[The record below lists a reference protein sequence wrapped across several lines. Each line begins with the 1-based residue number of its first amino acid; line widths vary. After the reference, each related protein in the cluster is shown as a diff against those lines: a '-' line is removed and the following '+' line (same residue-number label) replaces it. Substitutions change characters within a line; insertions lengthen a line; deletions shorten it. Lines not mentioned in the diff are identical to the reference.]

1 MAVPD
6 TSEAT
11 ATADAGPVS
20 VAAARS
26 AAVREA
32 PADRTDRHVR
42 RPKPGVRIAAAFA
55 LAVAS
60 VLFLYP
66 FLWLVSASLKPRS
79 QVFDNKLI
87 PSRLAPHNYVEV
99 WQAAPVWTWLVNTVV
114 VGIAAAAAVT
124 ISSALVAFGFAYFR
138 FPGRGVLFGLVLGSM
153 MLPGVV
159 TIVPVYLVWNAA
171 GLVGSQIPL
180 WAGNLF
186 GSAFYIF
193 LLRQFFL
200 GLPRDVFEAAR
211 VDGLG
216 YFGLFWRM
224 ALPLSKPALI
234 ITFVFELR
242 SSWTDLVKPLV
253 YLQDPKLYTLPRGL
267 KAVLDQFGKGGE
279 SQWEVVL
286 AASVIATIPMVVVF
300 LIAQRYF
307 VQGISTTGRT
317 G

>member
-1 MAVPD
+1 V
-6 TSEAT
+6 AT
-11 ATADAGPVS
+11 TESTRPVA
-20 VAAARS
+20 VAAAPPV
-26 AAVREA
+26 AA
-32 PADRTDRHVR
+32 PAPQHRRTPAGARV
-42 RPKPGVRIAAAFA
+42 GVYAA
-55 LAVAS
+55 LAVFA
-60 VLFLYP
+60 VLFTYP

-79 QVFDNKLI
+79 QVFDNKLL
-87 PSRLAPHNYVEV
+87 PSELVPHNYVEV
-99 WQAAPVWTWLVNTVV
+99 WDAAPVWTWLVNTVL
-114 VGIAAAAAVT
+114 VGLAAATAVT
-124 ISSALVAFGFAYFR
+124 VSSALVAFGFAYFR

-171 GLVGSQIPL
+171 GLVGSQVPL
-180 WAGNLF
+180 WGANLF

-224 ALPLSKPALI
+224 AVPLSKPALI

-242 SSWTDLVKPLV
+242 ASWTDLVKPLV
-253 YLQDPKLYTLPRGL
+253 YLQDPQLYTLPRGL

-286 AASVIATIPMVVVF
+286 AASVIATVPMVVVF
-300 LIAQRYF
+300 LVAQRYF